1 MWNALAPGQQ
11 RFIKFWVGGIVAIY
25 VAIIVVALFVISNE
39 KQQSKRNH
47 ALRMDP
53 AKAEPGQTAP
63 DPLPATG
70 NFVTVHT
77 GMYVENIET
86 FSIRD
91 LNWSANFYVWF
102 RWQGSPE
109 LNPAG
114 TMQLVDATIDK
125 RELVESYAGPDGTN
139 YQRVRITAR
148 MFKHFNTTR
157 VPLDDHLMTIG
168 MEDSVHDASQLRYV
182 ADTASNISSRAKI
195 PGYDVTGF
203 ETVVKGHTYKTSYG
217 DPRFTNSSRKT
228 FTKFVVGISVKRA
241 SMGLYFKLLLGLFAG
256 ILLTFASFFVRPSEG
271 SRFSFPT
278 AAYFGAVANSYLTGQ
293 LLPPSGTFGLI
304 DYVQGLGLF
313 TISIC
318 LAASLYSGI
327 IYNIRKDE
335 TFSKMLDRATRATIL
350 IVYVAANIALPFAA
364 FSR

>member
-125 RELVESYAGPDGTN
+125 RELVESYVGPDGTN
-139 YQRVRITAR
+139 P
-148 MFKHFNTTR
+148 F
-157 VPLDDHLMTIG
+157 
-168 MEDSVHDASQLRYV
+168 V
-182 ADTASNISSRAKI
+182 AL
-195 PGYDVTGF
+195 
-203 ETVVKGHTYKTSYG
+203 
-217 DPRFTNSSRKT
+217 NS
-228 FTKFVVGISVKRA
+228 
-241 SMGLYFKLLLGLFAG
+241 
-256 ILLTFASFFVRPSEG
+256 PS
-271 SRFSFPT
+271 P
-278 AAYFGAVANSYLTGQ
+278 A
-293 LLPPSGTFGLI
+293 
-304 DYVQGLGLF
+304 
-313 TISIC
+313 
-318 LAASLYSGI
+318 
-327 IYNIRKDE
+327 
-335 TFSKMLDRATRATIL
+335 
-350 IVYVAANIALPFAA
+350 
-364 FSR
+364 